1 MTNIILDVSL
11 KKVRHSTIS
20 EYICQKSHLNKKEDT
35 SRSGGGCLLAC
46 GSKSDA
52 QIFLKEVLKGGEESR
67 RAKIRSPAGATS

>member
-35 SRSGGGCLLAC
+35 SRSGGGCLL

-52 QIFLKEVLKGGEESR
+52 QIFFKEVLKGEEESR